1 MGKPKYAATLPGIA
15 IEADIAEALARVTS
29 PGLIITSAYVR
40 HALRRCLIAD
50 GYLRQPVKTNGIQ
63 PSPQVQKEL
72 NNGVL

>member
-1 MGKPKYAATLPGIA
+1 MGRPKYSATLNAVA

-29 PGLIITSAYVR
+29 PGLVITTAYVR

-72 NNGVL
+72 NDGVL